1 MKLSRALFPVRAAR
15 ICLAAIALAGT
26 PSGGGARPAVRVLG
40 PRLPPDP
47 ADPDKPADVRGTADV
62 AASDIATAIKF
73 CKNSANSS
81 RRAMYQ
87 LGRAYAANREM
98 P

>member
-1 MKLSRALFPVRAAR
+1 MLVRTMRGLSAPGIRFLLLV
-15 ICLAAIALAGT
+15 ALAMLVI
-26 PSGGGARPAVRVLG
+26 RPV
-40 PRLPPDP
+40 
-47 ADPDKPADVRGTADV
+47 ADV

-87 LGRAYAANREM
+87 LGRAYAANRQVPEAIATWRKAADKGSTSAM
-98 P
+98 VR